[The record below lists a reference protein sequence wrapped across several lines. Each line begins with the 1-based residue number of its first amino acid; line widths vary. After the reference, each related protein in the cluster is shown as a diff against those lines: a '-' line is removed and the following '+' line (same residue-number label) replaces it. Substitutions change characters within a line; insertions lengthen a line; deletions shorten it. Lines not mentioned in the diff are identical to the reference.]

1 MKKGFTLI
9 ELLAVIVILAI
20 IALIATPIILNIIE
34 DSRDSAK
41 QRSLELYK
49 DAIAN
54 KIVTSQLTVNP
65 VEPGNLSNSF
75 LQTID
80 YDGERV
86 SCTTNVLNTD
96 GTIYLDGCSVGDST
110 KLYSYGKE
118 VYVQIFKPTYYF
130 YGDILGPMDFHNGA
144 TNPEI
149 TDASVI
155 RSTYNKNY
163 YTGYDW
169 DEDNDEMTNLYVCIY
184 MNNKEYCM
192 MPYSFLQYTQSK
204 WDEVNTTNMAIVRDA
219 FKDNLDACEYYSN
232 FSDNDGIYCQ
242 IDGYYMSSDP
252 AFSFTGLN
260 DTIYCGADSE
270 GVWCFED

>member
-1 MKKGFTLI
+1 MNKGFTLI

-34 DSRDSAK
+34 DSKDSAK
-41 QRSLELYK
+41 KRSLELYK
-49 DAIAN
+49 NAIVNEIA
-54 KIVTSQLTVNP
+54 TSQLTENP
-65 VEPGNLSNSF
+65 VEPGNLSNEF
-75 LQTID
+75 LQTIK
-80 YDGERV
+80 YDGERI

-96 GTIYLDGCSVGDST
+96 GTIYLAGCTVGNST

-118 VYVQIFKPTYYF
+118 VYVQVYKPTYYF
-130 YGDILGPMDFHNGA
+130 YGDVLGPMSFYIGA

-149 TDASVI
+149 TDSSVI
-155 RSTYNKNY
+155 RLTYNKNY

-169 DEDNDEMTNLYVCIY
+169 DEDNNEMTNLYVCIY

-192 MPYSFLQYTQSK
+192 MPYSFLQYTQSE
-204 WDEVNTTNMAIVRDA
+204 WDEVNTTNIAIVRDA
-219 FKDNLDACEYYSN
+219 FKDNLEACEYYSN
-232 FSDNDGIYCQ
+232 YSDNDSIYCQ

-252 AFSFTGLN
+252 HYSFTGLN
-260 DTIYCGADSE
+260 DTIYCGADIE

>member
-1 MKKGFTLI
+1 MNKGFTLI
-9 ELLAVIVILAI
+9 ELLAVIVILAV

-34 DSRDSAK
+34 DARDSAK

-49 DAIAN
+49 DAITS
-54 KIVTSQLTVNP
+54 KIVASQLTDTP
-65 VEPGNLSNSF
+65 VKAGNLSSEF

-80 YDGERV
+80 YDGERI
-86 SCTTNVLNTD
+86 SCTTNILNTD
-96 GTIYLDGCSVGDST
+96 GTIYLDGCSVGGST
-110 KLYSYGKE
+110 KLYSYGNE

-130 YGDILGPMDFHNGA
+130 YGDVLGPMGLYMGA

-149 TDASVI
+149 TDSSVI
-155 RSTYNKNY
+155 RLTYNKNY

-169 DEDNDEMTNLYVCIY
+169 DEDNNEMTNLYVCIY

-192 MPYSFLQYTQSK
+192 MPYSYLQYTQSE
-204 WDEVNTTNMAIVRDA
+204 WEEVNTTNIAIVRDA
-219 FKDNLDACEYYSN
+219 FKDNLEACEYYSN
-232 FSDNDGIYCQ
+232 YSDNDCIYCQ

-252 AFSFTGLN
+252 YYSFTGLN
-260 DTIYCGADSE
+260 DTIYCGADIE